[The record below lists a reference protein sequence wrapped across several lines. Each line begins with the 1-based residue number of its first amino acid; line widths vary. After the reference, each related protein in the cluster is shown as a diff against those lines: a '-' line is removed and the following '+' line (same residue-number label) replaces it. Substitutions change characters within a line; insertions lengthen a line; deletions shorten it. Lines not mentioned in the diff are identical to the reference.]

1 MRDGSE
7 GCWEDNFMVEAG
19 SHRSL
24 TDPHKRKYR
33 PKGTWE
39 MESEREILEICVETS
54 LPIDRDPVWSCVR
67 EIQCGVL
74 CARALLGSLW
84 RVTMH

>member
-1 MRDGSE
+1 MSTVSYTERDRSWERTGRLQSQHPEGEVPMRDGSE

-39 MESEREILEICVETS
+39 MDSEREILEICVETS
-54 LPIDRDPVWSCVR
+54 LPIN
-67 EIQCGVL
+67 
-74 CARALLGSLW
+74 
-84 RVTMH
+84 